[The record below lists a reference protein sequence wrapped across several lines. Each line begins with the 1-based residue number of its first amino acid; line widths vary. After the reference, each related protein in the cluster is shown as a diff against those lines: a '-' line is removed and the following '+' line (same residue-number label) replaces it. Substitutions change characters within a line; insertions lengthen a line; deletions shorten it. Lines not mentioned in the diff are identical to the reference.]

1 MEDLTIEAN
10 SNPSSPT
17 HSDPPPL
24 KNSDL
29 PHPNDSDPPPPK
41 NSDPPPPKDT
51 NPPKNSDP
59 PPPPKKKRYRGRRG
73 GPTVSQKLALKILD
87 VLDKVI
93 KVICNLLL

>member
-1 MEDLTIEAN
+1 MEQFMQNIIMETN

-17 HSDPPPL
+17 HSDPPPP
-24 KNSDL
+24 KDSDL
-29 PHPNDSDPPPPK
+29 PHPKD
-41 NSDPPPPKDT
+41 SDPPPPKDT
-51 NPPKNSDP
+51 NPPKNSEP

-73 GPTVSQKLALKILD
+73 RPTVSQKLALRILD